1 MISKAPRSS
10 AISSVSSFIHHKA
23 PTRLRVRVVELV
35 LQLIKPDARVA
46 HVWAFKVKCLG
57 REQMDAVASTAGHPH
72 ELTARGEADDG

>member
-1 MISKAPRSS
+1 M
-10 AISSVSSFIHHKA
+10 
-23 PTRLRVRVVELV
+23 ELV